1 MEIIDTVYLVAF
13 LIDSDPL
20 HDKAV
25 QFIESLSPTRKISQA
40 SLLELDL
47 LMKAR
52 GFNWKERLR
61 TWLLLSSLI
70 PKDFKEVIL
79 PFDLSL
85 AAFIVYKYEL
95 DYFDAII
102 SAQCILRNAKPLTTD
117 REILQMISKS
127 FEVLEEFKQYQDS
140 LIGKLIVL

>member
-25 QFIESLSPTRKISQA
+25 QLIESLSLTRKISQA
-40 SLLELDL
+40 SLLELNL
-47 LMKAR
+47 LMKTR
-52 GFNWKERLR
+52 GFNWKQRLR

-70 PKDFKEVIL
+70 PKDLIEVIL
-79 PFDLSL
+79 PLDLSL
-85 AAFIVYKYEL
+85 AAFIVYKYKL

-117 REILQMISKS
+117 REILQMTSKS
-127 FEVLEEFKQYQDS
+127 FEVLEEFKQYQTP
-140 LIGKLIVL
+140 

>member
-25 QFIESLSPTRKISQA
+25 QLIESLSLTRKISQA
-40 SLLELDL
+40 SLLELNL
-47 LMKAR
+47 LMKTR
-52 GFNWKERLR
+52 GFNWKQRLR

-70 PKDFKEVIL
+70 PKDLIEVIL
-79 PFDLSL
+79 PLDLSL
-85 AAFIVYKYEL
+85 AAFIVYKYKL

>member
-1 MEIIDTVYLVAF
+1 VEIIDTVYLVAF

-25 QFIESLSPTRKISQA
+25 QLIESLSLTRKISQA
-40 SLLELDL
+40 SLLELNL
-47 LMKAR
+47 LMKTR
-52 GFNWKERLR
+52 GFNWKQRLR

-70 PKDFKEVIL
+70 PKDLIEVIL
-79 PFDLSL
+79 PLDLSL
-85 AAFIVYKYEL
+85 AAFIVYKYKL

-117 REILQMISKS
+117 REILQMTSKS
-127 FEVLEEFKQYQDS
+127 FEVLEEFKQYQTP
-140 LIGKLIVL
+140 